1 MERASFYLALFLI
14 LRGDVE
20 PRKLGLG
27 AINCDVSEIRAS
39 LLREDL
45 DPVTRSLLPKAIA
58 QFYENYGY
66 EVAGEPDSLLAMTA
80 FMAQLAKMP
89 TEESLKAQLRFL
101 NTHLLP
107 TLRYALQKCPD
118 LRPIYEILVED
129 AEVVKTT
136 LVKDVRG

>member
-1 MERASFYLALFLI
+1 MALFLI

-20 PRKLGLG
+20 PRKLGLDVG
-27 AINCDVSEIRAS
+27 AINCDVSEIGAS

-80 FMAQLAKMP
+80 FMAQLAKTP